1 MDLEE
6 LFQKYKDISLNII
19 KALEEDFV
27 EQLDSKLEER
37 EKVLEKIINKN
48 QKEDVLKRLYE
59 KYDLFRIDK
68 DMKQKFESSMNDVR
82 DEMIKI
88 KKRKEAN
95 NLYNSVDARSVYIS
109 KKI

>member
-27 EQLDSKLEER
+27 EQLEGKLEER

-48 QKEDVLKRLYE
+48 QKEDVLKRLYQ

-68 DMKQKFESSMNDVR
+68 DMKLKVESSMNDVR